1 MATQKQVI
9 IKTYKGS
16 EASAAAAFQADSAKM
31 AAQGYF
37 PTAQNWAPGSYGCGA
52 FLGALLLCVV
62 IIGILIFVYMLL
74 VKPDGTLTVTYS
86 LSADAA
92 TPDTHLRCPDCAE
105 LVLKA
110 ARVCKHCGCKLVPQ
124 S

>member
-1 MATQKQVI
+1 MKKNVI
-9 IKTYKGS
+9 VKTYKGS
-16 EASAAAAFQADSAKM
+16 ESSAAAAFQADAVKM

-37 PTAQNWAPGSYGCGA
+37 PSAQNWAPGSYGCGS
-52 FLGALLLCVV
+52 FVFALILCVL
-62 IIGILIFVYMLL
+62 IIGILIFIYMLL

-86 LSADAA
+86 LGDGIA

-105 LVLKA
+105 FVLKA